1 MRVAVIGAGFAGL
14 AAATELAAG
23 GADVRVFEARDRVG
37 GRVWSATV
45 PTPSGDAVVERGGE
59 FILQGYDELRRYA
72 QDLGI
77 RLVDTGMSYYR
88 REPRGVV
95 GVDAR
100 MMAEAGDDI
109 AERIAAHDD
118 DSIDAVLEA
127 LSLAPDLAEAVRC
140 RIEISC
146 ALEVEELSTDVMANV
161 ASLAPRPSHRLAG
174 GNQGLAL
181 GLAERLGERVHLS
194 TPVRSIAVDD
204 DGVEVR
210 TDTESARFDRVVLAV
225 PLPLLIDL
233 PVSPA
238 LPPWKRAALERCS
251 VGHAAKLH
259 VPLESPV
266 APLAVMSVPDRYWSW
281 VALDASGAAP
291 AVLNCFV
298 GSPSARDRLDVRS
311 GSHTWIS
318 RLRAIQPELSLLADE
333 AILTVWS
340 DDPWA
345 RCAYTTHG
353 RRAQPDDAARLREP
367 YGRLH
372 FAGEYSAGELAGLME
387 GALRSGQ
394 RAAAEILRESRPAR

>member
-14 AAATELAAG
+14 AAATELTAG

-45 PTPSGDAVVERGGE
+45 STPSGDAVVERGAE
-59 FILQGYDELRRYA
+59 FVLQGYDELRRHA
-72 QDLGI
+72 RDLGI
-77 RLVDTGMSYYR
+77 GLVDTGMSYYQ
-88 REPRGVV
+88 REPRGVI

-100 MMAEAGDDI
+100 MMTAAGNAI
-109 AERIAAHDD
+109 AERIADHHD
-118 DSIDAVLEA
+118 DSIDEVLEA
-127 LSLAPDLAEAVRC
+127 LEFEPDLAEAIRC

-146 ALEVEELSTDVMANV
+146 ALEADGLSVDVMSHV

-181 GLAERLGERVHLS
+181 GLAARLNDRVHLS
-194 TPVRSIAVDD
+194 TPVRSIALQD

-210 TDTESARFDRVVLAV
+210 TDAESARFDRVVLAV

-233 PVSPA
+233 PVFPA

-251 VGHAAKLH
+251 MGHAAKLH
-259 VPLESPV
+259 VPLERPS
-266 APLAVMSVPDRYWSW
+266 APFAVMSVPDRYWSW
-281 VALDASGAAP
+281 VALGESGSAP

-298 GSPSARDRLDVRS
+298 GSPSALDRLEIDS
-311 GSHTWIS
+311 GPHTWIS
-318 RLRAIQPELSLLADE
+318 RLRSIQPDALL
-333 AILTVWS
+333 LTDGAMLTTWS

-345 RCAYTTHG
+345 RGAYSVLG
-353 RRAQPDDAARLREP
+353 RRAHPGDAALLSEP
-367 YGRLH
+367 SGRLH

-387 GALRSGQ
+387 GALRSGK
-394 RAAAEILRESRPAR
+394 RAAAEVLESGR